1 VKKYAGQSLVAGV
14 VVLILLSP
22 VRAGDPSS
30 AVAAVADA
38 PPETQVR
45 ILKIVFNDMF
55 GSRAE
60 LNAKFVAACQAR
72 EKAAPAPVAAPAKPD
87 KPAKPLSEVAQQKAE
102 ELSKEAVLAALCSG
116 PARRQVEAALTPPV
130 R

>member
-1 VKKYAGQSLVAGV
+1 MEKYARQSFAAAGTMLVMLA
-14 VVLILLSP
+14 SP
-22 VRAGDPSS
+22 ARAGDPSS

-60 LNAKFVAACQAR
+60 LKAKFVAACQAR
-72 EKAAPAPVAAPAKPD
+72 EKAAPAPLAAPAKP
-87 KPAKPLSEVAQQKAE
+87 ARPLSEAAQQKAG

-116 PARRQVEAALTPPV
+116 PARRQVEAALTPPA

>member
-1 VKKYAGQSLVAGV
+1 VKKYAGW
-14 VVLILLSP
+14 LLLMLALP
-22 VRAGDPSS
+22 VHAGDPSS

-60 LNAKFVAACQAR
+60 LKAKFVAACQAR
-72 EKAAPAPVAAPAKPD
+72 EKAAPASAAAPA
-87 KPAKPLSEVAQQKAE
+87 KPAKPLSEVAQQKAG
-102 ELSKEAVLAALCSG
+102 ELSQEVVLAALCSG
-116 PARRQVEAALTPPV
+116 PARRQVEAALTPPA

>member
-1 VKKYAGQSLVAGV
+1 MKKYAGQSLAAGIV
-14 VVLILLSP
+14 LLILLSP
-22 VRAGDPSS
+22 AHAGDPSS

-45 ILKIVFNDMF
+45 ILKLVFNDMF

-60 LNAKFVAACQAR
+60 LKAKFVAACQTR
-72 EKAAPAPVAAPAKPD
+72 EKAAPAAAAAAPAKP
-87 KPAKPLSEVAQQKAE
+87 AKPISEVAQQKAG
-102 ELSKEAVLAALCSG
+102 ELSQEAVLAALCSG

>member
-1 VKKYAGQSLVAGV
+1 MKKYAGQSLAVGV
-14 VVLILLSP
+14 VVFILLSP
-22 VRAGDPSS
+22 ARAGDPSS

-60 LNAKFVAACQAR
+60 LKAKFVAACQAR
-72 EKAAPAPVAAPAKPD
+72 EKATPAPVAAPAKP
-87 KPAKPLSEVAQQKAE
+87 AKPLSEAAQQKAG
-102 ELSKEAVLAALCSG
+102 ELSQEAVLAALCSG

>member
-1 VKKYAGQSLVAGV
+1 MKKNAGQSLAAGIV
-14 VVLILLSP
+14 LLILASLAH
-22 VRAGDPSS
+22 AGDPSS
-30 AVAAVADA
+30 AVAAVTDA

-45 ILKIVFNDMF
+45 ILKLVFNDMF

-60 LNAKFVAACQAR
+60 LKAKFVAACQTR
-72 EKAAPAPVAAPAKPD
+72 EKAAPAAAAAPAKP
-87 KPAKPLSEVAQQKAE
+87 AKPISEVAQQNAG
-102 ELSKEAVLAALCSG
+102 ELSQEVVLAALCSG

>member
-1 VKKYAGQSLVAGV
+1 VKKYAGW
-14 VVLILLSP
+14 LLLMLALP
-22 VRAGDPSS
+22 VHAGDPSS

-60 LNAKFVAACQAR
+60 LKAKFVAACQAR
-72 EKAAPAPVAAPAKPD
+72 EKAAPAPAATPAKLP
-87 KPAKPLSEVAQQKAE
+87 KPLSEAAQQKAG
-102 ELSKEAVLAALCSG
+102 ELSQEVVLAALCSG

>member
-1 VKKYAGQSLVAGV
+1 MKKYAGQSLAVGMV
-14 VVLILLSP
+14 VFILLSP
-22 VRAGDPSS
+22 AHAGDPSS

-60 LNAKFVAACQAR
+60 LKAKFVAACQAR
-72 EKAAPAPVAAPAKPD
+72 EKAAPAPVAAPAKP
-87 KPAKPLSEVAQQKAE
+87 AKPLSEAAQQKAG